1 MAVPNDLRQMN
12 RRQVVLRCLRGG
24 AVTRSDL
31 ARETGLSQPTTGKIV
46 DALIA
51 DGVLRPVG
59 RAAGNPPAPGRP
71 GRPGHA
77 LKLDDVRPRFLA
89 VQLGP
94 VHTRLAA
101 LTVAPP
107 AGGDAWAAVIRTPP
121 SLPRWTAA
129 VADAARSLRPA
140 TASATAT
147 APPLD
152 AVFVSLPGVLDPA
165 TGVTLLSPN
174 VRWMEGHAV
183 AAALGHALAIP
194 AHPVQE
200 IDGLARGHRV
210 AGPAAAAAADD
221 FLLVDF
227 GIGVGSAAVIGGQ
240 LFRGGLPFA
249 GELGHTPVPG
259 HAAPCGCGG
268 RGCLETLV
276 GRRHLLGPDGTAA
289 PSTGDRADRI
299 QVAMAAAGLGIA
311 AALNVLGLNH
321 VIVTGFVADLPPAS
335 FGVLRD
341 AVAAAAVAGRFGSAV
356 RTEPARRHRLAGLAT
371 VAIDRVIAP
380 P

>member
-24 AVTRSDL
+24 PVTRSDL

-59 RAAGNPPAPGRP
+59 RATGEAVGPGRP

-77 LKLDDVRPRFLA
+77 LTLDDVRPRFLA

-101 LTVAPP
+101 LPVAPP
-107 AGGDAWAAVIRTPP
+107 AGGDAWATVIRTPP

-129 VADAARSLRPA
+129 VADAASRGPLLP
-140 TASATAT
+140 ASATR
-147 APPLD
+147 PPWE
-152 AVFVSLPGVLDPA
+152 AVVLSLPGVLDPK

-183 AAALGHALAIP
+183 AAALGHALGLP
-194 AHPVQE
+194 AFPVQE

-210 AGPAAAAAADD
+210 ADPAADD

-227 GIGVGSAAVIGGQ
+227 GIGVGSAAMIHGE
-240 LFRGGLPFA
+240 LRHGGLPFA
-249 GELGHTPVPG
+249 GELGHTPIPG
-259 HAAPCGCGG
+259 HSAPCGCGG

-289 PSTGDRADRI
+289 APAGDRADRI
-299 QVAMAAAGLGIA
+299 QTAMAAAGLGIA

-321 VIVTGFVADLPPAS
+321 VIVTGFVADLPPAA

-341 AVAAAAVAGRFGSAV
+341 AIAAAAVAGRFGSAV
-356 RTEPARRHRLAGLAT
+356 RTDPARRHRLAGLAT